1 VYKIPPKEIYLLLI
15 FAILLAV
22 STNDLISDFSVNADF
37 NHLAQEV
44 VLIALSLIALI
55 WMLLDIRRQDLEI
68 SALREELLTIKSS
81 QPTAEKYVL
90 EAKSKLSAVISQQFQ
105 DWKLTDSE
113 KDIGWLLLKGLS
125 LKEIALIRETVE
137 KTVRQQASAIYK
149 KTGLNGRHV
158 FSAWFIEDVL

>member
-1 VYKIPPKEIYLLLI
+1 MYKIQPKEIYLLLI
-15 FAILLAV
+15 LVMLLAA
-22 STNDLISDFSVNADF
+22 STIDLVSDFSENADF

-44 VLIALSLIALI
+44 VLIALSLIALL
-55 WMLLDIRRQDLEI
+55 WMLLDIRRQGLEI

-81 QPTAEKYVL
+81 KPIPEKYVL
-90 EAKSKLSAVISQQFQ
+90 EAKSTLSNVISQQFQ
-105 DWKLTDSE
+105 DWKLSDSE

-125 LKEIALIRETVE
+125 LKEIALIRDTVE